1 MSWSLMLMLGI
12 FISATLLITIWQ
24 ASSIGQVRSPAV
36 SDASS
41 FL

>member
-12 FISATLLITIWQ
+12 FISATLLITFWR
-24 ASSIGQVRSPAV
+24 ASSIGQVKSSV
-36 SDASS
+36 ASAAPS

>member
-24 ASSIGQVRSPAV
+24 ASSIGQVRSSV
-36 SDASS
+36 ASVAT